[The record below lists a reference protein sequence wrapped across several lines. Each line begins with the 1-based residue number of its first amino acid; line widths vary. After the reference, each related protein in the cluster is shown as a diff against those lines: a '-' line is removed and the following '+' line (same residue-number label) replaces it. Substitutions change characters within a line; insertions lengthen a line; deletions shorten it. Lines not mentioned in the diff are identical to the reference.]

1 MAGAAVTAVVL
12 ALAGL
17 AAWRVLRRAGK
28 GDYTSVLV
36 RRTAW
41 LTARLALAQHRAS
54 LADLSIALFKA
65 LGGAPGAAGD

>member
-28 GDYTSVLV
+28 GDYCAMCSCGGCP
-36 RRTAW
+36 RRGGSECHCHDAK
-41 LTARLALAQHRAS
+41 
-54 LADLSIALFKA
+54 KA
-65 LGGAPGAAGD
+65 TPR

>member
-28 GDYTSVLV
+28 GDYCAMCSCGGCP
-36 RRTAW
+36 RR
-41 LTARLALAQHRAS
+41 
-54 LADLSIALFKA
+54 
-65 LGGAPGAAGD
+65 GGGECHCHDGKKTTPR

>member
-28 GDYTSVLV
+28 GDYCAMCSCGGCP
-36 RRTAW
+36 RRGGGEC
-41 LTARLALAQHRAS
+41 HCHEK
-54 LADLSIALFKA
+54 KA
-65 LGGAPGAAGD
+65 GTP